1 VTREKQS
8 RPEKFVK
15 FVLLVAIFVILSPIV
30 ILIVLLAFLPYLT
43 LRLGV
48 HFLILL
54 TWLPNGKDTLLVYS
68 QSPIWHDYMTTQI
81 LPLVKD
87 RAIVLD
93 WSERKKWRKFSLPV
107 LAFRLL
113 GGYRNFN
120 PLVIHFRPL
129 HRAKLFRFWPAFKD
143 WKHGNT
149 DSVEQLRRELAFVLE
164 AKSFHE
170 KAGSC
175 QDGFSFSYQGFVF
188 V

>member
-1 VTREKQS
+1 VIREKQS
-8 RPEKFVK
+8 RPEKVVK
-15 FVLLVAIFVILSPIV
+15 LVLLVAVFLILSPVV
-30 ILIVLLAFLPYLT
+30 IPIVLLAFLPYLA

-54 TWLPNGKDTLLVYS
+54 TWLPKGKDTLLVYS

-93 WSERKKWRKFSLPV
+93 WSERKKWRNYSLPV

-120 PLVIHFRPL
+120 PLVIHFRPFR
-129 HRAKLFRFWPAFKD
+129 RAKLFRFWSAFKD
-143 WKHGNT
+143 WKHGKT
-149 DSVEQLRRELAFVLE
+149 DAVEQLRRDLVLVLE
-164 AKSFHE
+164 AKS
-170 KAGSC
+170 
-175 QDGFSFSYQGFVF
+175 
-188 V
+188 

>member
-1 VTREKQS
+1 MTREKQS

-15 FVLLVAIFVILSPIV
+15 LVLLVAVFLILFPVVIP
-30 ILIVLLAFLPYLT
+30 IVLLAFLPYLA

-129 HRAKLFRFWPAFKD
+129 RRAKLFRFWSAFKD

-149 DSVEQLRRELAFVLE
+149 DAVEQLRRELVFVLE
-164 AKSFHE
+164 AKS
-170 KAGSC
+170 
-175 QDGFSFSYQGFVF
+175 
-188 V
+188 

>member
-1 VTREKQS
+1 MIREKQP

-15 FVLLVAIFVILSPIV
+15 LVLLVAVFLILSPVV
-30 ILIVLLAFLPYLT
+30 IPIVLLAFLPYLV

-54 TWLPNGKDTLLVYS
+54 TWLPKGKDTLLAYS

-93 WSERKKWRKFSLPV
+93 WSERKKWRWYSLPV
-107 LAFRLL
+107 LAFRSL

-120 PLVIHFRPL
+120 PLVIHFRPFR
-129 HRAKLFRFWPAFKD
+129 RAKIFRFWSAFKD
-143 WKHGNT
+143 WKHGKT
-149 DSVEQLRRELAFVLE
+149 DAVEQLRRDLVFVLE
-164 AKSFHE
+164 AK
-170 KAGSC
+170 
-175 QDGFSFSYQGFVF
+175 Y
-188 V
+188 